1 MALKAKIDKLD
12 IDKLVNVLIS
22 LNNLKTK
29 VDGLDV
35 GKFKTVPVNLKKLSN
50 VVDNEAVKNTKFN
63 TLCR

>member
-12 IDKLVNVLIS
+12 IDKLVNVLIN

-35 GKFKTVPVNLKKLSN
+35 GKFKTVPVNLKKIKQCS
-50 VVDNEAVKNTKFN
+50 
-63 TLCR
+63 R